1 MVPGNLSN
9 APIGILGGTFDPIH
23 FGHLRLAEEML
34 ELAHLRQI
42 RFIPT
47 GTPPH
52 RATPHASAPH
62 RSAMVR
68 QAIAGQPAFVL
79 DEREVNRTTPC
90 YTVDTLLEL
99 RAELGAAQPLCLLMG
114 GDAFLQLHTWH
125 EWEQL
130 FELAHIVVGYRPG
143 FTLEER
149 IHTATPE
156 LRQHYQ
162 QRLCSVEALSRQ
174 SCGGITELAIPKLE
188 ISATDIRRRVAEGRT
203 IRYLLPSAVA
213 NYIHQHH
220 LYQPC

>member
-1 MVPGNLSN
+1 MSN
-9 APIGILGGTFDPIH
+9 RAIGILGGTFDPIH

-34 ELAHLRQI
+34 EQARLREI

-52 RATPHASAPH
+52 RAAPKTPAHH

-68 QAIAGQPAFVL
+68 LAIADQPAFVL
-79 DEREVNRTTPC
+79 DEREVVRTAPC
-90 YTVDTLLEL
+90 YTVDTLREL

-125 EWEQL
+125 EWQQL
-130 FELAHIVVGYRPG
+130 FDLAHIVVGYRPG

-149 IHTATPE
+149 IHGTTAE
-156 LRQHYQ
+156 LQRHYQ
-162 QRLCSVEALSRQ
+162 QRLCAANALSQ
-174 SCGGITELAIPKLE
+174 QPCGGITELAIPKLE

-213 NYIHQHH
+213 NYIHQHQ
-220 LYQPC
+220 LYTPC

>member
-1 MVPGNLSN
+1 MSN
-9 APIGILGGTFDPIH
+9 RAIGILGGTFDPIH

-34 ELAHLRQI
+34 EQARLREI

-52 RATPHASAPH
+52 RAAPKTPAHH

-68 QAIAGQPAFVL
+68 LAIADQPAFVL
-79 DEREVNRTTPC
+79 DEREVERTAPC
-90 YTVDTLLEL
+90 YTVDTLREL

-125 EWEQL
+125 EWQQL

-149 IHTATPE
+149 IHGTTAE
-156 LRQHYQ
+156 LQRHYQ
-162 QRLCSVEALSRQ
+162 QRLCAANALSQ
-174 SCGGITELAIPKLE
+174 QPCGGIAELAIPKLE

-213 NYIHQHH
+213 NYIHQHQ
-220 LYQPC
+220 LYTPC

>member
-1 MVPGNLSN
+1 MSN
-9 APIGILGGTFDPIH
+9 RAIGILGGTFDPIH

-34 ELAHLRQI
+34 EQARLREI

-52 RATPHASAPH
+52 RAAPKTPAHH

-68 QAIAGQPAFVL
+68 LAIADQPAFVL
-79 DEREVNRTTPC
+79 DEREVVRTAPC
-90 YTVDTLLEL
+90 YTVDTLREL

-125 EWEQL
+125 EWQQL

-149 IHTATPE
+149 IHGTTAE
-156 LRQHYQ
+156 LQRHYQ
-162 QRLCSVEALSRQ
+162 QRLCAANALSQ
-174 SCGGITELAIPKLE
+174 QPCGGITELAIPKLE

-213 NYIHQHH
+213 NYIHQHQ
-220 LYQPC
+220 LYTPC